1 MAIAQPAASFPASR
15 RGLDSCPA
23 GNEQGLKDVMLAVD
37 AVADARAHLPCA
49 PVLRE
54 TFETTVSE
62 VGNDLEWVA
71 VAEFTRRRSVP

>member
-1 MAIAQPAASFPASR
+1 
-15 RGLDSCPA
+15 
-23 GNEQGLKDVMLAVD
+23 
-37 AVADARAHLPCA
+37 
-49 PVLRE
+49 VLRE